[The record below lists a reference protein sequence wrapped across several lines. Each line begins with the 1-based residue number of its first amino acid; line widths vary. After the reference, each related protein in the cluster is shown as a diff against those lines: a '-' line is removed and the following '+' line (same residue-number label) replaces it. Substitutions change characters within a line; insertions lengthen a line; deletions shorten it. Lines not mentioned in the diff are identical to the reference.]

1 MFRRTFPSAA
11 RSKTRQVPTAKSTTP
26 SSVLCTPPL
35 ESNVAAALADRAAAV
50 VAEDIRTGAVAG
62 AAVRAVGA
70 MNDND
75 DDEVQ

>member
-1 MFRRTFPSAA
+1 
-11 RSKTRQVPTAKSTTP
+11 
-26 SSVLCTPPL
+26 
-35 ESNVAAALADRAAAV
+35 V